1 MASPLPDARIKAQS
15 KARRGMFTLP
25 GCPRDNLRLVSGAG
39 ADAHCALTMDAA
51 SAARTSHTLLEL
63 AAQERTGGGLNVQRL
78 EQGAARVQQHAPLQL
93 QACSHVFAAA
103 ELLFLLSLR
112 EFRCPVCRQGSGDR
126 VDLAH
131 AAPPAEV
138 QEELWGC
145 VRELATAARRRHEAE
160 HAQEEEDEL
169 NEMMQQELQ
178 AVHQLSSSDLLQRC
192 AFDLTVACYM
202 TPVTSVR
209 NHPNI
214 PRASVTV
221 QLRPGVLESS
231 RDADG
236 CLVFRVAHGRHRTIS
251 ANINRSK
258 YYTANVFV
266 QLQDFEDEL
275 FPVLIG
281 KQRACPR
288 SQGHGSARTTREDSF
303 VDSERQSELQIAYES
318 CSYSGEYMIR
328 SITFRMHEDTFREQ
342 VFAALERA
350 ILA

>member
-1 MASPLPDARIKAQS
+1 
-15 KARRGMFTLP
+15 MFTLP
-25 GCPRDNLRLVSGAG
+25 GCPRDGMRLASGPD

-51 SAARTSHTLLEL
+51 CAARTGSTLLEL
-63 AAQERTGGGLNVQRL
+63 VAQERAGGGFNVPAL
-78 EQGAARVQQHAPLQL
+78 EQRAARVQQHAPLQL

-103 ELLFLLSLR
+103 ELLFLLALR
-112 EFRCPVCRQGSGDR
+112 GFRCPVCRQGSGDR

-131 AAPPAEV
+131 AQAPAGV

-145 VRELATAARRRHEAE
+145 LRELATAARRRHESE

-169 NEMMQQELQ
+169 NEMLHEELQ
-178 AVHQLSSSDLLQRC
+178 SVQLLSSGELLQRC

-214 PRASVTV
+214 PRTSVTV
-221 QLRPGVLESS
+221 QLRPGALESS

-236 CLVFRVAHGRHRTIS
+236 CLVLRVAHGRHRTIS

-258 YYTANVFV
+258 HYTANVFI

-288 SQGHGSARTTREDSF
+288 SEGHGSARRTREDSF
-303 VDSERQSELQIAYES
+303 VDAERQSELQIAYES
-318 CSYSGEYMIR
+318 CSYTGEYMIR